1 MGEQYFVPVKP
12 VESINRIEFDFCVIA
27 SEKEEIQL
35 KMKAELLKAGVSA
48 KKVILISELLVEILN
63 EGEIKV
69 KNNINKLFRYIML
82 NPI

>member
-1 MGEQYFVPVKP
+1 M
-12 VESINRIEFDFCVIA
+12 IA

-63 EGEIKV
+63 EGEI
-69 KNNINKLFRYIML
+69 R
-82 NPI
+82 